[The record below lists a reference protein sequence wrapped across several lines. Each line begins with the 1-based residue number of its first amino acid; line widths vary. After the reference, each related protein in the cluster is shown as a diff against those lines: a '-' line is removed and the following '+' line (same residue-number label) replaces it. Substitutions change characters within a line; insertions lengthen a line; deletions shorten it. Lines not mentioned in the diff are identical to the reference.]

1 LDYIAEE
8 KKRRLRQTERK
19 IKKREREKEAANDC
33 STLS

>member
-19 IKKREREKEAANDC
+19 IKKKEREREGGCK
-33 STLS
+33 

>member
-19 IKKREREKEAANDC
+19 IKKREREGGCK
-33 STLS
+33 